1 MLIDTFWKLLLKIIG
16 LWLLFSCIS
25 VIPQFFSMISFD
37 NGSIDFQS
45 LLLLLVVFC
54 AIVII
59 LVVIIRLFLFKTSWI
74 IEKLKLKDNFKEE
87 RIDLTIKS
95 TTILTIAII
104 IIGALILIES
114 LPSFCSD
121 LITFF
126 QQKEL
131 LKDYPQTGW
140 LIYNFIKII
149 IGYLLLTNAKN
160 FTKFIE
166 KESHEN

>member
-1 MLIDTFWKLLLKIIG
+1 MLIDTFWKLLLKTIG

-25 VIPQFFSMISFD
+25 VVPQFFSMISSI
-37 NGSIDFQS
+37 NGSIDFQN
-45 LLLLLVVFC
+45 LLLLLVMSCMTIIFL
-54 AIVII
+54 VII
-59 LVVIIRLFLFKTSWI
+59 IWLFLFKTGWI
-74 IEKLKLKDNFKEE
+74 IERLKLKDNFKEE
-87 RIDLTIKS
+87 RIDITIKS
-95 TTILTIAII
+95 TTVLTISII

-114 LPSFCSD
+114 LPSFCST
-121 LITFF
+121 LITFL

-140 LIYNFIKII
+140 LIYHLIKII

>member
-16 LWLLFSCIS
+16 LWLLFGFFS
-25 VIPQFFSMISFD
+25 VIPQFFSMISFVD
-37 NGSIDFQS
+37 GGIDFQS
-45 LLLLLVVFC
+45 LLLLSVGLC
-54 AIVII
+54 ATIII
-59 LVVIIRLFLFKTSWI
+59 LVIIIRLFLFKTSWI

-95 TTILTIAII
+95 TTVLTIAII
-104 IIGALILIES
+104 VIGALILIES

-121 LITFF
+121 LISFL

-140 LIYNFIKII
+140 LIYHFIKII
-149 IGYLLLTNAKN
+149 FGYLLLTNAKN

>member
-25 VIPQFFSMISFD
+25 IVPQFLSTISFA

-45 LLLLLVVFC
+45 LLLLWLGLFS
-54 AIVII
+54 VIAFF
-59 LVVIIRLFLFKTSWI
+59 IITIGLFLFKTTWI
-74 IEKLKLKDNFKEE
+74 IEKLKLNHNFKEE

-95 TTILTIAII
+95 TTVLTIAII
-104 IIGALILIES
+104 IVGALILIES
-114 LPSFCSD
+114 LTVFCSD
-121 LITFF
+121 LITFW
-126 QQKEL
+126 QQKEF
-131 LKDYPQTGW
+131 LKDYPRSGW
-140 LIYNFIKII
+140 LIYHFIKII
-149 IGYLLLTNAKN
+149 IGYVLLTNAKN

>member
-1 MLIDTFWKLLLKIIG
+1 
-16 LWLLFSCIS
+16 
-25 VIPQFFSMISFD
+25 MISSI

-45 LLLLLVVFC
+45 LLLLLVMSC
-54 AIVII
+54 TTIII
-59 LVVIIRLFLFKTSWI
+59 LVIIIWLFLFKTGWI
-74 IEKLKLKDNFKEE
+74 IERLKLKDNFKEE
-87 RIDLTIKS
+87 RIDITIKS
-95 TTILTIAII
+95 TTVLTISII

-114 LPSFCSD
+114 LPSFCST
-121 LITFF
+121 LITFL

-140 LIYNFIKII
+140 LIYHFIKII

>member
-16 LWLLFSCIS
+16 LWLLFSCFSI
-25 VIPQFFSMISFD
+25 IPQFFSTLSFVE
-37 NGSIDFQS
+37 GSINYPD
-45 LLLLLVVFC
+45 LLLIWIGLF
-54 AIVII
+54 ISII
-59 LVVIIRLFLFKTSWI
+59 IYIVIIRLFLFKTTWI

-87 RIDLTIKS
+87 RIDFTIKS
-95 TTILTIAII
+95 STVLTIAII
-104 IIGALILIES
+104 VIGALILIES

-121 LITFF
+121 LITFL

-140 LIYNFIKII
+140 LIYHFIKII

>member
-25 VIPQFFSMISFD
+25 VIPQFFSMISFI
-37 NGSIDFQS
+37 NGSIDFES
-45 LLLLLVVFC
+45 LLLLCVVLF
-54 AIVII
+54 ATIIIFIVA
-59 LVVIIRLFLFKTSWI
+59 IRLFLFKTTWI
-74 IEKLKLKDNFKEE
+74 IETLKLKDNFKEE

-95 TTILTIAII
+95 TTIITIAITI
-104 IIGALILIES
+104 MGGLILIES
-114 LPSFCSD
+114 LPSFCSE
-121 LITFF
+121 LITFL

-140 LIYNFIKII
+140 LIYHFIKII
-149 IGYLLLTNAKN
+149 IGYILLTNAKN

>member
-1 MLIDTFWKLLLKIIG
+1 MLIDTFWKLLLKTIG

-25 VIPQFFSMISFD
+25 VVPQFFSMISSI

-45 LLLLLVVFC
+45 LLLLLVMSC
-54 AIVII
+54 TTIII
-59 LVVIIRLFLFKTSWI
+59 LVIIIWLFLFKTGWI
-74 IEKLKLKDNFKEE
+74 IERLKLKDNFKEE
-87 RIDLTIKS
+87 RIDITIKS
-95 TTILTIAII
+95 TTVLTISII

-114 LPSFCSD
+114 LPSFCST
-121 LITFF
+121 LITFL

-140 LIYNFIKII
+140 LIYHFIKII

>member
-1 MLIDTFWKLLLKIIG
+1 MLIDTFWKLLIKIIG

-25 VIPQFFSMISFD
+25 VIPQFFSMISSV

-45 LLLLLVVFC
+45 LPLLLVISF
-54 AIVII
+54 ATIII
-59 LVVIIRLFLFKTSWI
+59 LVIIIRLFLFKTDWI

-87 RIDLTIKS
+87 RIDISIKS
-95 TTILTIAII
+95 TTVLTIAII

-114 LPSFCSD
+114 LPGFCSD
-121 LITFF
+121 LITFL

-140 LIYNFIKII
+140 LIYHFIKII